1 MMMALHRRHT
11 REHALCRNECIVN
24 ARRFYSKCN
33 LVLGVLGFAI
43 TTYLRFPLYFQVAC
57 ATRPQ
62 TVTMVIK
69 KD

>member
-1 MMMALHRRHT
+1 MNT
-11 REHALCRNECIVN
+11 LCVVTNASSN

-69 KD
+69 RIYQDDIP